1 VKFAVEIK
9 MGDESDEV
17 DLTTLS
23 KKQLVEE
30 VLRLRQQI
38 SEDQDHYRKCRDMMA
53 EKLQN
58 YNDKF
63 NLQEEAIHYLDEQ
76 LKSKTTSQAG
86 ENTYHN
92 REVARVPEF
101 PRQAPLILPA
111 FKPQ

>member
-1 VKFAVEIK
+1 
-9 MGDESDEV
+9 MGDEPDEV

-76 LKSKTTSQAG
+76 LSMKTKVNAEMGKMKFS
-86 ENTYHN
+86 
-92 REVARVPEF
+92 EVARVPEF

-111 FKPQ
+111 FKPQYK